1 MVLTSKDGFGRK
13 TAVRGKRR
21 GAVFFAV
28 CPPVHTGCKRNDRKE
43 RNMGGLLDI
52 GRKRKKLLFNITNKN
67 LKNFNEQQKI
77 FYVLPEADCV

>member
-1 MVLTSKDGFGRK
+1 
-13 TAVRGKRR
+13 
-21 GAVFFAV
+21 
-28 CPPVHTGCKRNDRKE
+28 
-43 RNMGGLLDI
+43 MGGLLDI